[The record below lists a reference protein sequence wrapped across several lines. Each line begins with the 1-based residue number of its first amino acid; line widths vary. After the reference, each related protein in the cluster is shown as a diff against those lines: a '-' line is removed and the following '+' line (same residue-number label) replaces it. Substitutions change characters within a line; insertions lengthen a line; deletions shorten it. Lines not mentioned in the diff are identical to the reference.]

1 MCLTRRRVRSL
12 ACGFTDIN
20 FNLRP
25 NSHSRFTPLTY
36 TCPPEEIMKFV
47 KLLSVAL
54 ALLFSTLAQAQ
65 AWEYRSKTDQMRST
79 TTRFAEATSTNKIN
93 FAAPYSGGS
102 YLELTLRERSKDGL
116 NILFTIS
123 KGQFQCVTGCK
134 FFAKFDEG
142 KIYELAATNS
152 SSGSADT
159 IFVEDE
165 APFLEALRQSK
176 KLIVEMEFYQEGSKQ
191 FVFNTAGLKW

>member
-1 MCLTRRRVRSL
+1 
-12 ACGFTDIN
+12 
-20 FNLRP
+20 
-25 NSHSRFTPLTY
+25 
-36 TCPPEEIMKFV
+36 MKFA
-47 KLLSVAL
+47 KLLSFAF
-54 ALLFSTLAQAQ
+54 ALLFSTFAHAQ
-65 AWEYRSKTDQMRST
+65 AWEYRNKTDQMRGT
-79 TTRFAEATSTNKIN
+79 NTRFAESTSTNKIN
-93 FAAPYSGGS
+93 FSAPYSGGS
-102 YLELTLRERSKDGL
+102 HLELTLRERSQDGL

-142 KIYELAATNS
+142 KIYEIAATNS
-152 SSGSADT
+152 SSGKVDT

-165 APFLEALRQSK
+165 APFLQALRQSK